1 MLKIELKVK
10 FRKLSDHSFTKRERD
25 KSTIKQN

>member
-10 FRKLSDHSFTKRERD
+10 VNVGNEYPIEFYRL
-25 KSTIKQN
+25 KSIKVNL

>member
-10 FRKLSDHSFTKRERD
+10 VMLVITSSVRG
-25 KSTIKQN
+25 IVVG